1 MNTNYSLT
9 LFSQIVSLLE
19 TLVEKPF
26 LKSTD
31 IGTFDELAE
40 VLNRKGIRNKWGKEL
55 TGKGITKMISRIPQ
69 EVKMEYLPDFVDDT
83 TYEGKYN
90 NHIRRMRLAFT
101 DGEKMGER
109 YV

>member
-1 MNTNYSLT
+1 
-9 LFSQIVSLLE
+9 
-19 TLVEKPF
+19 
-26 LKSTD
+26 
-31 IGTFDELAE
+31 
-40 VLNRKGIRNKWGKEL
+40 
-55 TGKGITKMISRIPQ
+55 MISRIPQ